1 MNLQRKHRYL
11 LSILSGVL
19 MAISFP
25 YTGSLTF
32 VAFIAWVPILFV
44 EHNIS
49 VKNYKS
55 KKVFTHAYLTFFF
68 YNVLS
73 TWWVWNASIGGAIL
87 AILAN
92 SLLMAIIFY
101 LFHRTKKWVGTK
113 EGYISL
119 LIYWIAFE
127 QLHFHW
133 ELSWTW
139 LTLGNTFSITPWLVQ
154 WYSTTGVLGGSLW
167 ILAINL
173 LIFRAYSNVY
183 FKKESWKIQT
193 PIFIIAILTFIVPT
207 IISLISY
214 WNYEEKIDPVEVVI
228 VQPNVDPY
236 EKFNIQS
243 EKTQIDKI
251 IDLANSNISNKTD
264 LIIAPET
271 AIAFSVDE
279 NNIWTNLWGHP
290 SYGTTNINA
299 FNKKSQIPFCIGA
312 STHKFF
318 DKDNSRASF
327 EYQPGLFLENYNTAL
342 FFKEKESYPEI
353 IHKSK
358 LVPGTEIVPFSNYFP
373 YLEQLSID
381 QGGTSGT
388 LGIEDSPKNFKTKNF
403 NFAPVVC
410 YESIF
415 GNWVREQCFNGAEF
429 ITIITNDGW
438 WEDTPGHRQH
448 LSFASLRAIENRR
461 SIARSANTGTSAVIN
476 QRGDILQTLGWWKEG
491 VLIAKINK
499 NTELT
504 NYSKYGNFLGR
515 SFVFVSCLLLLLTFV
530 RRIKKTFGN
539 D

>member
-1 MNLQRKHRYL
+1 MT
-11 LSILSGVL
+11 I
-19 MAISFP
+19 AFP
-25 YTGSLTF
+25 YTGSLTLVAF
-32 VAFIAWVPILFV
+32 VAWIPLLFV

-55 KKVFTHAYLTFFF
+55 KKVFTHAYLTFFL
-68 YNVLS
+68 YNLGT
-73 TWWVWNASIGGAIL
+73 TWWVWNASEGGAVL

-92 SLLMAIIFY
+92 SLLMAVVFY

-113 EGYISL
+113 EGYIGL

-183 FKKESWKIQT
+183 FKNESWRIQT
-193 PIFIIAILTFIVPT
+193 PLFILAVLAFIVPIT
-207 IISLISY
+207 ISLITY
-214 WNYEEKIDPVEVVI
+214 FGYEEEKNPIEIVV

-236 EKFNIQS
+236 EKFNQGIE
-243 EKTQIDKI
+243 EKHMDRI
-251 IDLANSNISNKTD
+251 IGLAKDNISPKTD

-271 AIAFSVDE
+271 AIAFPFDE
-279 NNIWTNLWGHP
+279 DNVWN
-290 SYGTTNINA
+290 SYGTQNVNGLVNETG
-299 FNKKSQIPFCIGA
+299 IPFCIGA
-312 STHKFF
+312 STYRFF

-327 EYQPGLFLENYNTAL
+327 EYQPGLFLENYNSSV
-342 FFKEKESYPEI
+342 FFNKGTMPEI

-388 LGIEDSPKNFKTKNF
+388 LGIEDSPKNFKTKDF

-429 ITIITNDGW
+429 IAIITNDGW
-438 WEDTPGHRQH
+438 WKDTPGHRQH

-476 QRGDILQTLGWWKEG
+476 QRGDIEQSLGWWKEG
-491 VLIAKINK
+491 VLIANINK

-504 NYSKYGNFLGR
+504 NYSKFGNFLGR
-515 SFVFVSCLLLLLTFV
+515 SFVFVACLLLLLTFV
-530 RRIKKTFGN
+530 RRIKKTVGN
-539 D
+539 G